1 MVTAELVNGK
11 TLPYL
16 HISFIDTFGNIKFT
30 KLGINNNEM
39 FEWDYKNEEQ
49 KEQKIF
55 KKSELAKRKTKYL
68 SKYRINELLHQAP
81 QNIQDLIFNKNT
93 PKLYFIDIETE
104 VLDGVPQ
111 PEDPQAQILTIAI
124 ANEKEEIRILG
135 LKHCSPNNIG
145 QISAK
150 INEYFIKFNRHISIS
165 YEEFE
170 TESDMLYR
178 FLGSYVLNM
187 TALTG
192 WNFIEFD
199 WKYIIARAKKIGL
212 DPTICSTNGKLKYDS
227 TVPHKVIVDYLQLYN
242 KYDTS
247 VGMKENGTLDWVSE
261 AILGVQKVKYNGS
274 LNDLYKMDFFKFV
287 FYNAVDSYLVRL
299 IHEKI
304 NAFEVFLL
312 FSYVNH
318 VEIMKAWSPVHMTEM
333 LINRELLKEGKVFVP
348 PKRDYDAPHEDS
360 DGYEGAMVLKPVPG
374 LYKWV
379 ACFDYASLYPTT
391 IRQYNI
397 SPDVY
402 LGKNIENTT
411 DIKTINNCYFK
422 KNKDGVLR
430 TAITNLFTDRK
441 TNKNIAMEIET
452 EIKFLQDEY
461 KKRKIRVK
469 V

>member
-170 TESDMLYR
+170 TNLRNNHRKWYE
-178 FLGSYVLNM
+178 
-187 TALTG
+187 
-192 WNFIEFD
+192 
-199 WKYIIARAKKIGL
+199 K
-212 DPTICSTNGKLKYDS
+212 
-227 TVPHKVIVDYLQLYN
+227 H
-242 KYDTS
+242 
-247 VGMKENGTLDWVSE
+247 
-261 AILGVQKVKYNGS
+261 
-274 LNDLYKMDFFKFV
+274 FK
-287 FYNAVDSYLVRL
+287 
-299 IHEKI
+299 
-304 NAFEVFLL
+304 
-312 FSYVNH
+312 
-318 VEIMKAWSPVHMTEM
+318 
-333 LINRELLKEGKVFVP
+333 
-348 PKRDYDAPHEDS
+348 
-360 DGYEGAMVLKPVPG
+360 
-374 LYKWV
+374 
-379 ACFDYASLYPTT
+379 
-391 IRQYNI
+391 
-397 SPDVY
+397 
-402 LGKNIENTT
+402 
-411 DIKTINNCYFK
+411 
-422 KNKDGVLR
+422 
-430 TAITNLFTDRK
+430 
-441 TNKNIAMEIET
+441 
-452 EIKFLQDEY
+452 
-461 KKRKIRVK
+461 
-469 V
+469 